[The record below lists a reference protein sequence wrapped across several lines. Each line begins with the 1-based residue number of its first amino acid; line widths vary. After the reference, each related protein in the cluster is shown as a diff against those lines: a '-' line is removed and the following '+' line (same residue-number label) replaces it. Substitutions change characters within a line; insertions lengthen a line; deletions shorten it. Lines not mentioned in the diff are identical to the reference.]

1 LAVSAAVIG
10 LGLIVAVVVA
20 GFVTAYLLAAVPLN
34 VTVAVTV
41 LGLALALEDENVAPL
56 PLQVTFAAS
65 PGNTPFGVH
74 PVIVADVVPS

>member
-1 LAVSAAVIG
+1 VIG

-20 GFVTAYLLAAVPLN
+20 GFVTTYLLAAVPLN

-41 LGLALALEDENVAPL
+41 LGLALALDDENVAPL

-65 PGNTPFGVH
+65 AANTPFGVQ
-74 PVIVADVVPS
+74 PVIIAETVPS